1 MALTVSCLRPLG
13 LLPRTLRGS
22 SLALSCLVQQRYDL
36 QVKED
41 TIALTNVGFS
51 VHVDVLREL
60 NLASSSQPTD
70 SNKILAYWLSKRRQA
85 DGLKWSPKCPS
96 EIVLA
101 FGLIAESEA
110 AQAASNTTFVLALEG
125 GLEQGVTK
133 ILEIEV
139 DRQKIVFPRMSPAI
153 W

>member
-1 MALTVSCLRPLG
+1 MALTMSCLRPLG

-60 NLASSSQPTD
+60 NLASFLSPRT
-70 SNKILAYWLSKRRQA
+70 ATRYWHIGYQREDKQM
-85 DGLKWSPKCPS
+85 G
-96 EIVLA
+96 
-101 FGLIAESEA
+101 
-110 AQAASNTTFVLALEG
+110 
-125 GLEQGVTK
+125 
-133 ILEIEV
+133 
-139 DRQKIVFPRMSPAI
+139 
-153 W
+153 